1 MPKDSSVIYYSD
13 CSGVSETICENPQF
27 MAAAFDILFSWGW
40 SNPVLPQVI
49 NCVRLENRPAFMLEM
64 ISLGQGCVDLL
75 SQGLMKE
82 IRFPRRKSLSARR

>member
-1 MPKDSSVIYYSD
+1 
-13 CSGVSETICENPQF
+13 

-49 NCVRLENRPAFMLEM
+49 NCVLLQNHPAFMLEM

-75 SQGLMKE
+75 GQGLMKE
-82 IRFPRRKSLSARR
+82 IQFPGRKSLHLEMDVGFEN